1 MTPPVLLSGDH
12 RRTPEAK
19 WLVIIDHREA
29 RIYRS
34 VAPGAVPQQ
43 IRPHV
48 PEELFRPAAHGEE
61 VARGHEKPDPKG
73 FFEPVAGVLN
83 GAGQILIFGT
93 GTGHS
98 SEMDQFVLWLNATRP
113 AVAGRV
119 IGSLV
124 VDEHDLSEAQLLAK
138 AREIFAHGRVA

>member
-1 MTPPVLLSGDH
+1 MTTTATPTGAHH
-12 RRTPEAK
+12 RPPEAN

-48 PEELFRPAAHGEE
+48 PEALSKPPTHAGESS
-61 VARGHEKPDPKG
+61 RGHDQPDPQG
-73 FFEPVAGVLN
+73 YFEPVAGVLN

-98 SEMDQFVLWLNATRP
+98 SEMDQFITWLKATRP
-113 AVAGRV
+113 AVAGRI
-119 IGSLV
+119 IGAEV
-124 VDEHDLSEAQLLAK
+124 VDQHQLSEGQLLAK
-138 AREIFAHGRVA
+138 ARDIYANGRVV